1 MSKFDEKVGNLDEYQ
16 WELYEQLKEYIGE
29 NFTHAEMKK
38 LIKYKGKYTVVDSVK
53 DAARYLIMMVYEDN
67 LTYEENVVPVKATKK
82 KASKRR

>member
-16 WELYEQLKEYIGE
+16 WELYEQLKEYIDE

-53 DAARYLIMMVYEDN
+53 DAAHYLIVIYEDN
-67 LTYEENVVPVKATKK
+67 LAYEENVVPVKATKK